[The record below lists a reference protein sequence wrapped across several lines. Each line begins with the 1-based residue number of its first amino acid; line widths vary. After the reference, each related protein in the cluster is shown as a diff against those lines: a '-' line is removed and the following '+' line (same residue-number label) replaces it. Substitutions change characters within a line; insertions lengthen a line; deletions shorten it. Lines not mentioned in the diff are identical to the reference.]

1 MLILWLLYLS
11 LFSRLLL
18 FTSSE
23 SGALVATQEIIAVYC
38 YYTLSRVYSLG
49 TARHHH
55 QSHLKPELNPGLRP
69 DYIQYP
75 NVIAAWV
82 LGFLLRPRM
91 STSDHSRLLYDP
103 VSLFR
108 DLLLFSDP
116 FYSPTTLEIPLLL
129 FGTTPD
135 GSQRSVSAYTHGLTI
150 IIIQAIVSLT
160 IWGPLFRL
168 RGYKSVIAD
177 LLQPTITG
185 TVYYYVGHGLRNSES
200 RSFNP
205 RARLDRSSSAI
216 YVHNAAEA
224 AK

>member
-1 MLILWLLYLS
+1 
-11 LFSRLLL
+11 
-18 FTSSE
+18 
-23 SGALVATQEIIAVYC
+23 
-38 YYTLSRVYSLG
+38 
-49 TARHHH
+49 
-55 QSHLKPELNPGLRP
+55 
-69 DYIQYP
+69 
-75 NVIAAWV
+75 
-82 LGFLLRPRM
+82 M

-108 DLLLFSDP
+108 DLLFFSDP

-150 IIIQAIVSLT
+150 IIIQAIVFLT
-160 IWGPLFRL
+160 IWGPLFRF
-168 RGYKSVIAD
+168 RGYKSVIAG

-216 YVHNAAEA
+216 YVRNAAA
-224 AK
+224 TTQ